1 MKLHNCP
8 MAINENMKQFTC
20 VYFGGKSDGEWWSIE
35 CNGFESPDD
44 AQKHG
49 NHMMSVPNVFGFAVI
64 IHDDNWWNV
73 RDDLSILP
81 PSGYSISCSS
91 DKFSIKKPMRIVEV
105 AS

>member
-1 MKLHNCP
+1 MS
-8 MAINENMKQFTC
+8 INENMKQFTC
-20 VYFGGKSDGEWWSIE
+20 VYFGGQSDGEWWSIE
-35 CNGFESPDD
+35 CNGFASPDD
-44 AQKHG
+44 AQEHG
-49 NHMMSVPNVFGFAVI
+49 QHMMSVPNVFGFAVI

-81 PSGYSISCSS
+81 PSGYSISCSA